1 MPILTDSDLL
11 KITIVKEKDPFS
23 RKFVLEPLSPG
34 YGLTIG
40 HALRRVLLSSLT
52 GAAINSVEIDGVSHE
67 FSTISGVKEDVIEMI
82 LNLKQIRFKLQGDDP
97 VSIKLEKKGPGVV
110 KAADFAKNSLVEII
124 NPEMH
129 IATLDK
135 NGKLS
140 LKVTIK
146 KGRGYEPVERRKD
159 EKIPLGTI
167 AIDSIYT
174 PVKKI
179 HYAVENTRVGGMT
192 NYDKVTFE
200 ITTDGT
206 ITPEDAFNTAN
217 QILIEH
223 FNLIAERFNVKKES
237 KKDQSQAT
245 DEKEEKPKKQVSKKA
260 TIEKKQSSSS
270 KTKKAKKWE
279 NLEEKNLTEST
290 CLRICAHR

>member
-1 MPILTDSDLL
+1 MPILPDSDLL
-11 KITIVKEKDPFS
+11 KITTVKDKDQFT

-67 FSTISGVKEDVIEMI
+67 FSTIAGVKEDVIEMI
-82 LNLKQIRFKLQGDDP
+82 LNLKQIRFKLHGDEP
-97 VSIKLEKKGPGVV
+97 TAIKLEKKGPGVV
-110 KAADFAKNSLVEII
+110 KAGDFAKNSLVEVI
-124 NPEMH
+124 NPEMQ

-135 NGKLS
+135 NGKLV
-140 LKVTIK
+140 LKANIK

-206 ITPEDAFNTAN
+206 ITPEEAFNTAN

-223 FNLIAERFNVKKES
+223 FNLISDRFNVKKES
-237 KKDQSQAT
+237 KKNQSEVT
-245 DEKEEKPKKQVSKKA
+245 EKEEKKTAKSTKTTVSKKK
-260 TIEKKQSSSS
+260 ESSIA
-270 KTKKAKKWE
+270 KNKKAKK
-279 NLEEKNLTEST
+279 
-290 CLRICAHR
+290 

>member
-23 RKFVLEPLSPG
+23 RKFILEPLSPG

-82 LNLKQIRFKLQGDDP
+82 LNLKQIRFKLQGDEP

-206 ITPEDAFNTAN
+206 ITAEDAFNTAN

-237 KKDQSQAT
+237 KKDQSQSIDA
-245 DEKEEKPKKQVSKKA
+245 KEEKPKKQVSKKA
-260 TIEKKQSSSS
+260 TIEKKQSSSA

>member
-23 RKFVLEPLSPG
+23 RKFILEPLSPG

-82 LNLKQIRFKLQGDDP
+82 LNLKQIRFKLQGDEP

-206 ITPEDAFNTAN
+206 ITAEDAFNTAN

-237 KKDQSQAT
+237 KKDQSQSIDA
-245 DEKEEKPKKQVSKKA
+245 KEEKPKKQVSKKA
-260 TIEKKQSSSS
+260 TIEKKQSSSA
-270 KTKKAKKWE
+270 KTKKAKK
-279 NLEEKNLTEST
+279 
-290 CLRICAHR
+290 

>member
-270 KTKKAKKWE
+270 KTKKAKK
-279 NLEEKNLTEST
+279 
-290 CLRICAHR
+290 